1 MEPTEEVIENEIEQK
16 SIERTVIEERGDY
29 KSPRTAENQGF
40 SEPEPEPEPQL
51 ETDREF
57 SKKTFSGVPPENRS
71 RAPNP
76 NKNDEVAFDKPKRR
90 TKKERSPAQIAA
102 FEKARLKRMEIA
114 NQKKQIKAKQKEE
127 DNILK
132 EQIKARL
139 DRDRSKAPNPN
150 KNDIVAFDNEPKS
163 IEEPKPILKK
173 EVVKPRIEQ
182 PKPREIV
189 REQVVNNYYYYGE
202 EQPKRRGRKKKIVE
216 PESETESES
225 EEEYIQQP
233 SRSQERMFRPETP
246 PSPIQQP
253 ETYKELQSYKE
264 EAPKKQVVRAQPKL
278 KFSFV

>member
-1 MEPTEEVIENEIEQK
+1 MEPIEEVIENEIEQK
-16 SIERTVIEERGDY
+16 SIERTVIEE
-29 KSPRTAENQGF
+29 P
-40 SEPEPEPEPQL
+40 EPEPEPET
-51 ETDREF
+51 ETEL
-57 SKKTFSGVPPENRS
+57 
-71 RAPNP
+71 
-76 NKNDEVAFDKPKRR
+76 PKRK

-132 EQIKARL
+132 EQIKAKL
-139 DRDRSKAPNPN
+139 
-150 KNDIVAFDNEPKS
+150 DNETKPVD
-163 IEEPKPILKK
+163 IPKPTLKK
-173 EVVKPRIEQ
+173 EFVKPRIEQ
-182 PKPREIV
+182 PTPREIV

-202 EQPKRRGRKKKIVE
+202 QPKKRGRKKKIVE
-216 PESETESES
+216 PETESETESES

-264 EAPKKQVVRAQPKL
+264 EAPKKQFVRAQPKL

>member
-1 MEPTEEVIENEIEQK
+1 MEPIEEVIENEIEQK
-16 SIERTVIEERGDY
+16 SIERTIIE
-29 KSPRTAENQGF
+29 
-40 SEPEPEPEPQL
+40 EPEPDPELPK
-51 ETDREF
+51 EE
-57 SKKTFSGVPPENRS
+57 
-71 RAPNP
+71 
-76 NKNDEVAFDKPKRR
+76 KPKRK

-132 EQIKARL
+132 EQIKAKL
-139 DRDRSKAPNPN
+139 
-150 KNDIVAFDNEPKS
+150 DNETKPVD
-163 IEEPKPILKK
+163 IPKPTLKK
-173 EVVKPRIEQ
+173 EVVKPRIELPFQGSTAENRRFTEQ
-182 PKPREIV
+182 PTPREIV

-202 EQPKRRGRKKKIVE
+202 QPKKRGRKKKIVE
-216 PESETESES
+216 PETESESES

-233 SRSQERMFRPETP
+233 SRP

-264 EAPKKQVVRAQPKL
+264 EAPKKQFVRAQPKL

>member
-1 MEPTEEVIENEIEQK
+1 MEPIEEVIENEIEQK
-16 SIERTVIEERGDY
+16 SIERTVIEE
-29 KSPRTAENQGF
+29 
-40 SEPEPEPEPQL
+40 PEPETLVED
-51 ETDREF
+51 T
-57 SKKTFSGVPPENRS
+57 PPHSVSVN
-71 RAPNP
+71 
-76 NKNDEVAFDKPKRR
+76 PKRR

-132 EQIKARL
+132 EQIKAKL
-139 DRDRSKAPNPN
+139 
-150 KNDIVAFDNEPKS
+150 DNETKPVD
-163 IEEPKPILKK
+163 IPKPTLKK
-173 EVVKPRIEQ
+173 EFVKPRIEQ
-182 PKPREIV
+182 PTPREIV

-216 PESETESES
+216 PETESESES

-233 SRSQERMFRPETP
+233 SRP

>member
-1 MEPTEEVIENEIEQK
+1 MEPIEEVIENEIEQK
-16 SIERTVIEERGDY
+16 SIERTIIE
-29 KSPRTAENQGF
+29 
-40 SEPEPEPEPQL
+40 EPEPEPET
-51 ETDREF
+51 ETEL
-57 SKKTFSGVPPENRS
+57 
-71 RAPNP
+71 
-76 NKNDEVAFDKPKRR
+76 PKRK

-132 EQIKARL
+132 EQIKAKL
-139 DRDRSKAPNPN
+139 
-150 KNDIVAFDNEPKS
+150 DNETKPVD
-163 IEEPKPILKK
+163 IPKPTLKK
-173 EVVKPRIEQ
+173 EVVKPRFTEQ
-182 PKPREIV
+182 PTPREIV

-202 EQPKRRGRKKKIVE
+202 QPKKRGRKKKIVE
-216 PESETESES
+216 PESESESES

-233 SRSQERMFRPETP
+233 SRP

-264 EAPKKQVVRAQPKL
+264 EAPKKQFVRAQPKL

>member
-1 MEPTEEVIENEIEQK
+1 
-16 SIERTVIEERGDY
+16 
-29 KSPRTAENQGF
+29 
-40 SEPEPEPEPQL
+40 
-51 ETDREF
+51 
-57 SKKTFSGVPPENRS
+57 
-71 RAPNP
+71 
-76 NKNDEVAFDKPKRR
+76 
-90 TKKERSPAQIAA
+90 
-102 FEKARLKRMEIA
+102 MEIA

-132 EQIKARL
+132 EQIKAKL
-139 DRDRSKAPNPN
+139 
-150 KNDIVAFDNEPKS
+150 DNETKPVD
-163 IEEPKPILKK
+163 IPKPTLKK
-173 EVVKPRIEQ
+173 EVVKPRIELPFQGSTAENRRFTEQ
-182 PKPREIV
+182 PTPREIV

-202 EQPKRRGRKKKIVE
+202 QPKKRGRKKKIVE

-264 EAPKKQVVRAQPKL
+264 EAPKKQFVRAQPKL

>member
-1 MEPTEEVIENEIEQK
+1 MEPIEEVIENEIEQK
-16 SIERTVIEERGDY
+16 SIERTIIE
-29 KSPRTAENQGF
+29 
-40 SEPEPEPEPQL
+40 EPEPDPELPK
-51 ETDREF
+51 EE
-57 SKKTFSGVPPENRS
+57 
-71 RAPNP
+71 
-76 NKNDEVAFDKPKRR
+76 KPKRK

-132 EQIKARL
+132 EQIKAKL
-139 DRDRSKAPNPN
+139 
-150 KNDIVAFDNEPKS
+150 DNETKPVD
-163 IEEPKPILKK
+163 IPKPTLKK
-173 EVVKPRIEQ
+173 EVVKPRFPFRVALLRIEDSEQ
-182 PKPREIV
+182 PTPREIV

-202 EQPKRRGRKKKIVE
+202 QPKKRGRKKKIVE
-216 PESETESES
+216 PETESESES

-233 SRSQERMFRPETP
+233 SRP

-264 EAPKKQVVRAQPKL
+264 EAPKKQFVRAQPKL

>member
-1 MEPTEEVIENEIEQK
+1 MEPIEEVIENEIEQK
-16 SIERTVIEERGDY
+16 SIERTIIEE
-29 KSPRTAENQGF
+29 
-40 SEPEPEPEPQL
+40 PESLVED
-51 ETDREF
+51 T
-57 SKKTFSGVPPENRS
+57 PPHSVSVN
-71 RAPNP
+71 
-76 NKNDEVAFDKPKRR
+76 PKRR

-132 EQIKARL
+132 EQIKAKL
-139 DRDRSKAPNPN
+139 
-150 KNDIVAFDNEPKS
+150 DNETKPVD
-163 IEEPKPILKK
+163 IPKPTLKK
-173 EVVKPRIEQ
+173 EVVKPRIELPFQGSTAENRRFTEQ
-182 PKPREIV
+182 PTPREIV

-202 EQPKRRGRKKKIVE
+202 QPKKRGRKKKIVE
-216 PESETESES
+216 PETESESES

-233 SRSQERMFRPETP
+233 SRP

>member
-1 MEPTEEVIENEIEQK
+1 MEPIEEVIENEIEQK
-16 SIERTVIEERGDY
+16 SIERTVIEE
-29 KSPRTAENQGF
+29 
-40 SEPEPEPEPQL
+40 PEPEPET
-51 ETDREF
+51 ETEL
-57 SKKTFSGVPPENRS
+57 
-71 RAPNP
+71 
-76 NKNDEVAFDKPKRR
+76 PKRK

-132 EQIKARL
+132 EQIKAKL
-139 DRDRSKAPNPN
+139 
-150 KNDIVAFDNEPKS
+150 DNETKPVD
-163 IEEPKPILKK
+163 IPKPTLKK
-173 EVVKPRIEQ
+173 EVVKPRFSEQ
-182 PKPREIV
+182 PTPREIV

-202 EQPKRRGRKKKIVE
+202 QPKKRGRKKKIVE
-216 PESETESES
+216 PETESETESES

-264 EAPKKQVVRAQPKL
+264 EAPKKQFVRAQPKL

>member
-1 MEPTEEVIENEIEQK
+1 MEPIEEVIENEIEQK
-16 SIERTVIEERGDY
+16 SIERTIIEE
-29 KSPRTAENQGF
+29 
-40 SEPEPEPEPQL
+40 PESLVED
-51 ETDREF
+51 T
-57 SKKTFSGVPPENRS
+57 PPHSVSVN
-71 RAPNP
+71 
-76 NKNDEVAFDKPKRR
+76 PKRK

-132 EQIKARL
+132 EQIKAKL
-139 DRDRSKAPNPN
+139 
-150 KNDIVAFDNEPKS
+150 DNETKPVD
-163 IEEPKPILKK
+163 IPKPTLKK
-173 EVVKPRIEQ
+173 EVVKPRFSEQ
-182 PKPREIV
+182 PTPREIV

-202 EQPKRRGRKKKIVE
+202 EPKRRGRKKKIVE
-216 PESETESES
+216 PETESESES

-264 EAPKKQVVRAQPKL
+264 EAPKKQFVRAQPKL

>member
-1 MEPTEEVIENEIEQK
+1 MEPTEEVIENEIEKK
-16 SIERTVIEERGDY
+16 SIERTIIE
-29 KSPRTAENQGF
+29 
-40 SEPEPEPEPQL
+40 EPEPEPPWGGSGATIVAPEP
-51 ETDREF
+51 ETTKEDRDR
-57 SKKTFSGVPPENRS
+57 SK
-71 RAPNP
+71 APNP

-114 NQKKQIKAKQKEE
+114 KQKRELKAKQKEE

-132 EQIKARL
+132 EQIKE
-139 DRDRSKAPNPN
+139 K
-150 KNDIVAFDNEPKS
+150 IDNETKPIDIPKQ
-163 IEEPKPILKK
+163 ILKK

-182 PKPREIV
+182 PTPREIV

-202 EQPKRRGRKKKIVE
+202 QPKKRGRKKKIVE
-216 PESETESES
+216 PEPPWGGSGAAYAAPETESESES

-233 SRSQERMFRPETP
+233 SRSQERMFRSETP

>member
-1 MEPTEEVIENEIEQK
+1 MEPIEEVIENEIEQK
-16 SIERTVIEERGDY
+16 SIERTIIE
-29 KSPRTAENQGF
+29 
-40 SEPEPEPEPQL
+40 EPEPEPESL
-51 ETDREF
+51 VEDT
-57 SKKTFSGVPPENRS
+57 PPHSVSVN
-71 RAPNP
+71 
-76 NKNDEVAFDKPKRR
+76 PKRR

-132 EQIKARL
+132 EQIKAKL
-139 DRDRSKAPNPN
+139 
-150 KNDIVAFDNEPKS
+150 DNETKPVD
-163 IEEPKPILKK
+163 IPKPTLKK
-173 EVVKPRIEQ
+173 EFVKPRIEQ
-182 PKPREIV
+182 PTPREIV

-216 PESETESES
+216 PETESESES

-233 SRSQERMFRPETP
+233 SRP

>member
-1 MEPTEEVIENEIEQK
+1 MEPIEEVIENEIEQK
-16 SIERTVIEERGDY
+16 SIERTIIE
-29 KSPRTAENQGF
+29 
-40 SEPEPEPEPQL
+40 EPEPESLVED
-51 ETDREF
+51 T
-57 SKKTFSGVPPENRS
+57 PPHSVSVN
-71 RAPNP
+71 
-76 NKNDEVAFDKPKRR
+76 PKRR

-132 EQIKARL
+132 EQIKAKL
-139 DRDRSKAPNPN
+139 
-150 KNDIVAFDNEPKS
+150 DNETKPVD
-163 IEEPKPILKK
+163 IPKPTLKK
-173 EVVKPRIEQ
+173 EVVKPRFSEQ
-182 PKPREIV
+182 PTPREIV

-202 EQPKRRGRKKKIVE
+202 EPKRRGRKKKIVE
-216 PESETESES
+216 PETESESES

-233 SRSQERMFRPETP
+233 SRP